1 MSEVEFMS
9 IFADNLRD
17 IMQEVGMS
25 QNELARKI
33 GIDKSA
39 VSRYLN
45 KQIIPSLPM
54 YINICNALGCDLE
67 ELVPTY
73 DYIH

>member
-1 MSEVEFMS
+1 MSEVEFLN

-17 IMQEVGMS
+17 LMKEVGVS
-25 QNELARKI
+25 QNELASMI
-33 GIDKSA
+33 GTSKSV
-39 VSRYLN
+39 VSRYIN
-45 KQIIPSLPM
+45 KQIIPSLPTF
-54 YINICNALGCDLE
+54 INICIALDCDLE

>member
-1 MSEVEFMS
+1 MSEVEFLS

-17 IMQEVGMS
+17 LMQEVGMG
-25 QNELARKI
+25 QNELASMI
-33 GIDKSA
+33 GIDKAA

-45 KQIIPSLPM
+45 KQIIPSLPT
-54 YINICNALGCDLE
+54 YVNICNALGCDLE

>member
-17 IMQEVGMS
+17 IMQEVGMG
-25 QNELARKI
+25 QNELASKI
-33 GIDKSA
+33 GIDKAA

-45 KQIIPSLPM
+45 KQIIPSLTT
-54 YINICNALGCDLE
+54 YINICVALHCDLD

>member
-1 MSEVEFMS
+1 MSEVEFLS

-17 IMQEVGMS
+17 LMQEVGMG
-25 QNELARKI
+25 QNELASTI
-33 GIDKSA
+33 GIDKAA

-45 KQIIPSLPM
+45 KQIIPSLPT
-54 YINICNALGCDLE
+54 YVNICNALGCDLE

>member
-1 MSEVEFMS
+1 MSEVEFLS

-17 IMQEVGMS
+17 LMKEVGMG
-25 QNELARKI
+25 QNELASMI
-33 GIDKSA
+33 GIDKAA

-45 KQIIPSLPM
+45 KQIIPSLPT
-54 YINICNALGCDLE
+54 YVNICNALGCDLE